1 MTIAVLGAHCSL
13 VVLVLYVCVCICV
26 LYVVCVFHDRHLPP
40 WQPRATTCW
49 RRIDEV
55 HWIMTPKYRY
65 TQDTY
70 YACMCIC
77 MYVHVC
83 VCVFWT
89 LRGPMHMYY
98 VSICLCGSPTS
109 SSRGRVF
116 SPYGTNRIE
125 FFDFGSAHFSGRIGK
140 HWRYNILANA
150 SERNGC
156 RSESKSEETFFLFII
171 KIFALRDLFIIYLHL
186 SSAAERVM

>member
-1 MTIAVLGAHCSL
+1 MIFETIMTIAVLGARCSL
-13 VVLVLYVCVCICV
+13 VVLSVCICV

-49 RRIDEV
+49 RRRRRRRIDEV

-109 SSRGRVF
+109 SSREGESSRRTARIQSNSLTLGPLISRV
-116 SPYGTNRIE
+116 
-125 FFDFGSAHFSGRIGK
+125 K
-140 HWRYNILANA
+140 
-150 SERNGC
+150 
-156 RSESKSEETFFLFII
+156 
-171 KIFALRDLFIIYLHL
+171 
-186 SSAAERVM
+186 